1 MHSYD
6 YLEIV
11 KDAIIVGKYCG
22 QRTGLSI
29 PLTAGQILIKFH
41 TDRSNENSGFL
52 IYINISDP
60 NGKCFS

>member
-1 MHSYD
+1 MHSFD

-11 KDAIIVGKYCG
+11 KDARIVGKYCG
-22 QRTGLSI
+22 KRTGLII

-41 TDRSNENSGFL
+41 TDGSEERRGFL
-52 IYINISDP
+52 IYVNIDP

>member
-11 KDAIIVGKYCG
+11 KDAGIVGKYCG

-41 TDRSNENSGFL
+41 TDGSAKRRGFL
-52 IYINISDP
+52 IYINIDP

>member
-11 KDAIIVGKYCG
+11 KDAGIVGKYCG

-29 PLTAGQILIKFH
+29 PLTAHQILIKFH
-41 TDRSNENSGFL
+41 TDGSEERRGFL
-52 IYINISDP
+52 IYIHIDP

>member
-11 KDAIIVGKYCG
+11 KDARIVGKYCG
-22 QRTGLSI
+22 RNTGLRI
-29 PLTAGQILIKFH
+29 PLTEGQVLIKFH
-41 TDRSNENSGFL
+41 TDGSEERRGFL
-52 IYINISDP
+52 MYINIDP